1 MIQVEL
7 LDHMGSDLTVVN
19 AARVSFDKASEWLSE
34 AECPTDPHHGGKIPP
49 YKRLS
54 DRDTKLI
61 QFLARGMTT
70 TDFDEFVTDVS
81 RRGYYLM
88 QFGSTDIRDE
98 LIKLLERYRDT
109 PEHWSPF
116 SHPQAS
122 FRVAAPIFV
131 ARQLQ
136 KHTVGLAWNEVS
148 RRYVDAEPTFYVPET
163 WRKRAENVK
172 QGSSEEAV
180 NLNWQYG
187 AYGSLQA
194 DVRGLY
200 EDSLTTYSLMLKAGV
215 CPEQARMV
223 LPQSMMTE
231 WIWTGSLYAFA
242 RVCKL
247 RLDSHTQKETR
258 DVAKPISD
266 YMATLF
272 PVSWPALVS
281 AVVQPTSAP

>member
-1 MIQVEL
+1 MIKVEL

-19 AARVSFDKASEWLSE
+19 AARVSFDKASEWE
-34 AECPTDPHHGGKIPP
+34 TIETPCPDDCKLLDHYCGGPEDRCTQITF
-49 YKRLS
+49 RLT

-61 QFLARGMTT
+61 KYLA
-70 TDFDEFVTDVS
+70 EHN
-81 RRGYYLM
+81 
-88 QFGSTDIRDE
+88 
-98 LIKLLERYRDT
+98 
-109 PEHWSPF
+109 HWSPF
-116 SHPQAS
+116 AHPQAS
-122 FRVAAPIFV
+122 FRVSSPVFV

-148 RRYVDAEPTFYVPET
+148 RRYVDTEPTFYVPET

-180 NLNWQYG
+180 DPVIDDHGWIADPSQYINFH
-187 AYGSLQA
+187 AL
-194 DVRGLY
+194 R
-200 EDSLTTYSLMLKAGV
+200 TYRELLDQGV

-242 RVCKL
+242 RVCNL

-258 DVAKPISD
+258 DVAQPISD
-266 YMATLF
+266 YMAPLF
-272 PVSWPALVS
+272 PVSWPALV
-281 AVVQPTSAP
+281 AA